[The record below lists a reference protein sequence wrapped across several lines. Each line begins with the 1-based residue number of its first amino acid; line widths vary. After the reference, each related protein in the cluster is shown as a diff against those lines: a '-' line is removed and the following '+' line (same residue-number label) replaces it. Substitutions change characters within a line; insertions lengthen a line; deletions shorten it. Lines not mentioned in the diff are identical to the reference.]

1 MKQSVYDLT
10 QQHRS
15 IRQFKDEPLSKE
27 TVQKLVEAGQMAST
41 SSYVQAY
48 SIIGIT
54 DPEIKKALKEI
65 SGQQHVVDNGYLFVY
80 VIDYY
85 RHSLINKETNGNMET
100 SFESAEG
107 LLVGTIDVAFA
118 AQNVA
123 LTAEDMGLGI
133 VFLGSLRND
142 VGRVS
147 EILDLPEHVFPLF
160 GMAVGVPSD
169 DEQGSPKQRLPFEHV
184 FHENQYNSD
193 KEQQLE
199 QIKQYDN
206 DIKDY
211 YEQRSNGKRSESWSE
226 QIRKMMSQKT
236 RPDILEKLNIKGFM
250 KK

>member
-1 MKQSVYDLT
+1 MNQSVFDLT

-15 IRQFKDEPLSKE
+15 VRQFKDEPLSKE
-27 TVQKLVEAGQMAST
+27 TVEKLVKAGQMAST

-54 DPEIKKALKEI
+54 DPEIKQALKEV

-85 RHSLINKETNGNMET
+85 RHSLINQETQGNMQP

-107 LLVGTIDVAFA
+107 LLVGTIDVALA

-133 VFLGSLRND
+133 VYLGSLRND

-147 EILDLPEHVFPLF
+147 EILNLPEHVFPLF
-160 GMAVGVPSD
+160 VVWLS
-169 DEQGSPKQRLPFEHV
+169 V
-184 FHENQYNSD
+184 FRVMT
-193 KEQQLE
+193 
-199 QIKQYDN
+199 IKVHL
-206 DIKDY
+206 
-211 YEQRSNGKRSESWSE
+211 SNVYHLN
-226 QIRKMMSQKT
+226 MSSTKINIMPT
-236 RPDILEKLNIKGFM
+236 KSNNLLKLNNMTKISKNIM
-250 KK
+250 KSAHKVNVQNLGQNKLRI

>member
-48 SIIGIT
+48 SIIGVT
-54 DPEIKKALKEI
+54 DPDIKQALKEV

-85 RHSLINKETNGNMET
+85 RHSLINNETKGNMET

-107 LLVGTIDVAFA
+107 LLVGTIDVALA

-133 VFLGSLRND
+133 VYLGSLRND
-142 VGRVS
+142 VERVG
-147 EILDLPEHVFPLF
+147 EILGLPEHVFPLF

-193 KEQQLE
+193 KTQQLE
-199 QIKQYDN
+199 QIKQYDKE
-206 DIKDY
+206 IQDY
-211 YEQRSNGKRSESWSE
+211 YQKRTNGKRSESWSE
-226 QIRKMMSQKT
+226 QIRKMMSKKT
-236 RPDILEKLNIKGFM
+236 RPDILEKLNVKGFM

>member
-1 MKQSVYDLT
+1 MNQSVFDLT

-15 IRQFKDEPLSKE
+15 VRHFKDEPLSKE
-27 TVQKLVEAGQMAST
+27 TVEKLVKAGQMAST

-54 DPEIKKALKEI
+54 DPEIKQALKVV

-85 RHSLINKETNGNMET
+85 RHSLINQETQGNMQP

-107 LLVGTIDVAFA
+107 LLVGTIDVALA

-133 VFLGSLRND
+133 VYLGSLRND

-147 EILDLPEHVFPLF
+147 EILNLPEHVFPLF

-169 DEQGSPKQRLPFEHV
+169 DDQGSPKQRLPFEHV
-184 FHENQYNSD
+184 FHENQYNAD
-193 KEQQLE
+193 KEQQLN
-199 QIKQYDN
+199 QIKQYDK
-206 DIKDY
+206 DIQEY
-211 YEQRSNGKRSESWSE
+211 YEKRTQGKRSESWSE
-226 QIRKMMSQKT
+226 QIKNMMSKKT
-236 RPDILEKLNIKGFM
+236 RPDILEKLNLKGFI